1 MNTKTL
7 DQELKQL
14 SASGMTVTLL
24 NALDFVIPGSYHN
37 STNLRD
43 MVQLQANQPKAI
55 RTMNITK
62 EAERLYAEDEGA
74 QRAMQLYKL
83 TDQAD
88 KAVAAAALA
97 NKVGSTFKA
106 LSFLTRFTPKADT
119 VQTIDLCLKVTVE
132 AMAYLSLHGMSLS
145 GVGDWAKMVTQA
157 ETYSN
162 ESALRMAALIGVD
175 GLIPLGP
182 DFVSKVTD
190 TITGSSM
197 AWGDNALFKQIS
209 GFLPGGS
216 VEEKASF
223 IQGTF
228 AAATTP
234 IQSFIEKTGLTR
246 EKAIGQLKS
255 FTDFS
260 DDKLDYA
267 AAFLDAS
274 TSYMTQTGV
283 QTVAR
288 HFVGKAIETAPE
300 GAIV

>member
-1 MNTKTL
+1 MNSNKL

-14 SASGMTVTLL
+14 SAGGMTVTLL

-37 STNLRD
+37 STSLRD
-43 MVQLQANQPKAI
+43 MVQSQGSQPMAI
-55 RTMNITK
+55 RQTNITN

-74 QRAMQLYKL
+74 QKAVQLYKL

-97 NKVGSTFKA
+97 NKIGSRFGA
-106 LSFLTRFTPKADT
+106 LSFLTKFTPKADT

-157 ETYSN
+157 DRYSN
-162 ESALRMAALIGVD
+162 ESALRLAAIIGVD

-190 TITGSSM
+190 TLGGTSM
-197 AWGDNALFKQIS
+197 GWGNNALFKQIS
-209 GFLPGGS
+209 GFLPGES
-216 VEEKASF
+216 EEEKGAF
-223 IQGTF
+223 IQTTF
-228 AAATTP
+228 QAATAP
-234 IQSFIEKTGLTR
+234 IKGFIEKTGLTR
-246 EKAIGQLKS
+246 EKAVGQLKS

-274 TSYMTQTGV
+274 TSYMSQTGV

-288 HFVGKAIETAPE
+288 HFVGKAIERVDQ
-300 GAIV
+300 GAIR